1 MRICKLI
8 YYLKSNQIK
17 PGPER
22 QIRILGSASRR
33 KGFTPGSRLAVCDVR
48 ARERRK
54 MSHPVDARHPRRG
67 QAGGALN
74 GPPHPTDRRRYPVF
88 YHPGWVGVAH
98 FRPAGQPGSGT
109 PHRRRAA
116 HAPRPLAVAHAAPGS
131 FLAGSWDA
139 TRLTTRSHV
148 RCDVPGRFGLLN

>member
-74 GPPHPTDRRRYPVF
+74 GSPPHRQAPVPGLLPPRLGWGCALPASGPARIRDTSPPPRR
-88 YHPGWVGVAH
+88 A
-98 FRPAGQPGSGT
+98 RPETAGSGT
-109 PHRRRAA
+109 RGAGQLPRR
-116 HAPRPLAVAHAAPGS
+116 
-131 FLAGSWDA
+131 FL
-139 TRLTTRSHV
+139 
-148 RCDVPGRFGLLN
+148 GRD